1 MINAYVANTLR
12 ACFALDD
19 DAIEALTEIV
29 LDMADEAGQS
39 PAEWLDDRGNWTTVR
54 EIADD
59 KVESGN
65 WLTH

>member
-1 MINAYVANTLR
+1 MINVYVANTLR

-19 DAIEALTEIV
+19 DAVEALTEIV
-29 LDMADEAGQS
+29 LDMADEDGQS

>member
-1 MINAYVANTLR
+1 MINVYVANTLR

-19 DAIEALTEIV
+19 DAVEALTEIV
-29 LDMADEAGQS
+29 LDMADEDGMT
-39 PAEWLDDRGNWTTVR
+39 PAAWLGDRGNFTTVR

>member
-1 MINAYVANTLR
+1 MINVYVANILR

-19 DAIEALTEIV
+19 DAVEALTEIV
-29 LDMADEAGQS
+29 LDMADEDGMT
-39 PAEWLDDRGNWTTVR
+39 PAAWLGDRDNFTTVR
-54 EIADD
+54 EIAND